1 MEYEVKLAGM
11 SSETLDAI
19 LRDAQIGQAMAETVR
34 SIPMETTYYD
44 TADGSLGAKCWTL
57 RRRMEGGTPVVTLKT
72 PAPQKDC
79 RNEWETECESIENAI
94 PILCKLG
101 APDTLRELTA
111 GGVEQVCAARFTR
124 LAKTVEAPGC
134 TVELALDQGVLL
146 GGGREAPFAEIEVEL
161 KDGTEEAAVVFA
173 QALAA
178 AFGLVSEAASKYKRA
193 LALTK
198 ETSTGDS
205 SPHTL

>member
-44 TADGSLGAKCWTL
+44 TADGSLGAKRWTL

-79 RNEWETECESIENAI
+79 RNEWETECEDVRKGIPALIE
-94 PILCKLG
+94 LG
-101 APDTLRELTA
+101 APAELS
-111 GGVEQVCAARFTR
+111 QVCE
-124 LAKTVEAPGC
+124 LVPVCGAKFLRRAVLLSLEGCEA
-134 TVELALDQGVLL
+134 ELALDEGILFRGDRRTEL
-146 GGGREAPFAEIEVEL
+146 REAELEL
-161 KDGTEEAAVVFA
+161 KGGDPAAML
-173 QALAA
+173 ALAERLCRD
-178 AFGLVSEAASKYKRA
+178 FGLYEEKKSKFYRAS
-193 LALTK
+193 LL
-198 ETSTGDS
+198 
-205 SPHTL
+205 